1 MPPFL
6 GNELLRGELVYL
18 ARPQKDELRVIA
30 GWSNDME
37 YSRSLRRGLVYPDT
51 GEDYDEWWSDL
62 FKHES
67 GYPFAIH
74 RFADQRSDDQ
84 RSDDS
89 TLIGFVLLTDIF
101 WQARR
106 CSVIIGIDPSQR
118 GRGYGTDA
126 LRVALKYAFL
136 EMNLFRV
143 GLEVMMYNEAGLRAY
158 TKVGFVPEGRLR
170 ALVYRDGV
178 YYDVQPM
185 SILRPEW
192 EARYNQPPVS
202 YPAADA
208 APE

>member
-1 MPPFL
+1 MPQFL
-6 GNELLRGELVYL
+6 GNELLRGDLVYL
-18 ARPQKDELRVIA
+18 ARPQKDELSVIA

-37 YSRSLRRGLVYPDT
+37 YSRTLRRGLVYPNS

-74 RFADQRSDDQ
+74 RG
-84 RSDDS
+84 DDS
-89 TLIGFVLLTDIF
+89 TLIGFLVLTDIF

-106 CSVIIGIDPSQR
+106 CSVIIGIDPAER
-118 GRGYGTDA
+118 GHGFGTDA

-136 EMNLFRV
+136 EMNLIRV

-170 ALVYRDGV
+170 AMVYRDGV

-192 EARYNQPPVS
+192 EARYNQPPNQ
-202 YPAADA
+202 YPTGGAAL
-208 APE
+208 E

>member
-6 GNELLRGELVYL
+6 GNDLLRGDLVYL
-18 ARPQKDELRVIA
+18 ARPQPDELSVIA

-37 YSRSLRRGLVYPDT
+37 YSRSLRRGLVYPNT
-51 GEDYDEWWSDL
+51 GADYDEWWSDL
-62 FKHES
+62 AKHET

-74 RFADQRSDDQ
+74 R
-84 RSDDS
+84 SDDS
-89 TLIGFVLLTDIF
+89 TLVGFLVLTDIF

-106 CSVIIGIDPSQR
+106 CSAIIGIDPTQR

-143 GLEVMMYNEAGLRAY
+143 GLEVMMYNDAGLRAY
-158 TKVGFVPEGRLR
+158 AKAGFVPEGRLR
-170 ALVYRDGV
+170 AMVYRDGV
-178 YYDVQPM
+178 FYDVQPM

-192 EARYNQPPVS
+192 ERLYNQTPIS
-202 YPAADA
+202 YPTGGA

>member
-6 GNELLRGELVYL
+6 GNDLLRGDLVSL
-18 ARPQKDELRVIA
+18 ARPQKDELSVIA
-30 GWSNDME
+30 GWSNDMD
-37 YSRSLRRGLVYPDT
+37 YSRSLRRGLVYPNT
-51 GEDYDEWWSDL
+51 GEDYDEWWTDL
-62 FKHES
+62 AKHET

-74 RFADQRSDDQ
+74 R
-84 RSDDS
+84 SDDS
-89 TLIGFVLLTDIF
+89 SLIGFLVLTDIF

-106 CSVIIGIDPSQR
+106 CSVIIGIDPTQR

-136 EMNLFRV
+136 EMNLIRV
-143 GLEVMMYNEAGLRAY
+143 GLEVMLYNDAGLRAY

-170 ALVYRDGV
+170 AMVYRDGV
-178 YYDVQPM
+178 FYDVQPM

-192 EARYNQPPVS
+192 ERLYNQPPVS
-202 YPAADA
+202 YPTGGA